1 MEEVMPHD
9 EGLGIAGMERFEE
22 LTERHALRWSAG
34 VGRAVPTV
42 QASHIADTNGVEIV
56 ILAMRTDLRLGTA
69 TLNSAVEPDQVVIAN
84 PFPASLAVP
93 LIHLRQ
99 GDLPPSGCGGAM
111 DDEQRDRATGCD
123 GRTGHNI
130 EI

>member
-1 MEEVMPHD
+1 M
-9 EGLGIAGMERFEE
+9 
-22 LTERHALRWSAG
+22 LRWG
-34 VGRAVPTV
+34 TCVGRAVLAI
-42 QASHIADTNGVEIV
+42 QASHITNANRVLVV
-56 ILAMRTDLRLGTA
+56 ILAMRTNLRFETA
-69 TLNSAVEPDQVVIAN
+69 TLNSAVELDQVVIAN

-99 GDLPPSGCGGAM
+99 GDLPPGGCGSAM

-130 EI
+130 EIENG